1 MKKEIKIIICAFAAI
16 FFVSL
21 TIKLFYSP
29 TPQKSVQSASPDNTF
44 RSAEETNLRP
54 KSIPFE
60 PADKP
65 IVREPENV
73 PQKDIDRTYRII
85 TKDSTGHKDT
95 LSLVILKDK
104 QQALV
109 DNKNGQVQEFLEQ
122 DYLSPI
128 LAFGIFPKLGIDGN
142 VEKISPMIAISFLEI
157 YGRVQLPIF
166 SLDLQG
172 IGIGLDVNILKP
184 ISLGATYHDDWDTK
198 KSIRLTLS
206 INL

>member
-85 TKDSTGHKDT
+85 TIFLIFFRFLNISQIYFYITIWYH
-95 LSLVILKDK
+95 ILKYFRGAPSR
-104 QQALV
+104 AL
-109 DNKNGQVQEFLEQ
+109 DICYN
-122 DYLSPI
+122 YLY
-128 LAFGIFPKLGIDGN
+128 ARK
-142 VEKISPMIAISFLEI
+142 
-157 YGRVQLPIF
+157 
-166 SLDLQG
+166 
-172 IGIGLDVNILKP
+172 
-184 ISLGATYHDDWDTK
+184 
-198 KSIRLTLS
+198 
-206 INL
+206 